1 MESQEKRVE
10 DAIQRYN
17 KLKGDLEAKKIQ
29 RAKLEA
35 MIEDAEK
42 RKAESEK
49 KLLDETGLKDIFEV
63 AKLRDELLVSI
74 MEDLREVESIEE
86 ELQSEV
92 EEG

>member
-1 MESQEKRVE
+1 MERQEKRVE

-17 KLKGDLEAKKIQ
+17 KLKGDLESKKIQ

-92 EEG
+92 K

>member
-49 KLLDETGLKDIFEV
+49 KLLDEMGLKDIFEV
-63 AKLRDELLVSI
+63 AKLRDDLLVSI